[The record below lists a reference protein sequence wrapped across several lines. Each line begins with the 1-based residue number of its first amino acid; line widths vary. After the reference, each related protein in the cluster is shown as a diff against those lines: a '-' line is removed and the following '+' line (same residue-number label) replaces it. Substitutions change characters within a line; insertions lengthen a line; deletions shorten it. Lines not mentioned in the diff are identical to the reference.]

1 MGEILDSGFYS
12 VLKSWGFAGD
22 LIGDYFLSTYCMPDQ
37 GTMDTRPYLHME
49 VMVGCGQGGRRC
61 GHQEKKSVRGWGG
74 LNRRQKEMGVRSLGH
89 GHPVGWG
96 TASTEGV
103 PGGLGPEC
111 RARRESP
118 GTPDRPR
125 LRIYH
130 QPLSMRVSEPGGAL
144 TMG

>member
-74 LNRRQKEMGVRSLGH
+74 LNRRQKEMGVRS
-89 GHPVGWG
+89 
-96 TASTEGV
+96 E
-103 PGGLGPEC
+103 
-111 RARRESP
+111 
-118 GTPDRPR
+118 
-125 LRIYH
+125 
-130 QPLSMRVSEPGGAL
+130 EPGARASSGVGDSQHRGGAWWARTRVQGNEEGGVL
-144 TMG
+144 APQTVQGSESTISLSV